1 MLVVTSLRLAPLAT
15 AAALLL
21 SACGTAAASSL
32 SGSGAA
38 APTAPAT
45 SATAG
50 STPAQLPSATAPTVA
65 APAPAVAT
73 PAVVPVVASL
83 RPPAGRIW
91 GSTPGSAAVRKAT
104 IDGGSV
110 TLLWM
115 DPTRLRFHF
124 VPGYSVPGGPATKAD
139 VTPSTWVPRMVA
151 GFNGGFK
158 LSDGAGG
165 YWYRGTTV
173 ARLRS
178 GLATF
183 AVSSDGRIRVG
194 MWGRDLTMSKS
205 FVVVRQNLRPL
216 VDRGRSMASTSD
228 APSRWGAADG
238 GISTAN
244 RTALGVRADGSI
256 VFEYGHDVTA
266 YTMAQGL
273 LRAGVREAVVLD
285 MNRTWPTGFVYSHR
299 GGRVSGSRINPAV
312 MRPPSTYYAR
322 FTKDFVAVLAR

>member
-1 MLVVTSLRLAPLAT
+1 MQPLRLVPLVT

-21 SACGTAAASSL
+21 SACGTAVASSL
-32 SGSGAA
+32 AG
-38 APTAPAT
+38 
-45 SATAG
+45 G
-50 STPAQLPSATAPTVA
+50 STATLTAPTTPSASASSPVA
-65 APAPAVAT
+65 AASTSTSTSTALASAVAK
-73 PAVVPVVASL
+73 PAVVPVVSSL
-83 RPPAGRIW
+83 RPPAGKMW
-91 GSTPGSAAVRKAT
+91 ASTPGSAAVRTAT

-124 VPGYSVPGGPATKAD
+124 VPGYSIPGGPVTKAD
-139 VTPSTWVPRMVA
+139 VTPSTWTRRMVA
-151 GFNGGFK
+151 AFNGGFK

-165 YWYRGTTV
+165 YWYRGHTV
-173 ARLRS
+173 APLQS
-178 GLATF
+178 GRAAF
-183 AVSSDGRIRVG
+183 AISSDGSIRVG
-194 MWGRDLTMSKS
+194 VWGRDLKMSKS

-228 APSRWGAADG
+228 SASRWGAADG
-238 GISTAN
+238 GVSTAN

-266 YTMAQGL
+266 STMAQGL
-273 LRAGVREAVVLD
+273 LRAGVREALVLD

-299 GGRVSGSRINPAV
+299 GGKMSGSRINPAV

>member
-1 MLVVTSLRLAPLAT
+1 MLLVTPLRLVPVAT

-32 SGSGAA
+32 SEGGAA
-38 APTAPAT
+38 APSAPT
-45 SATAG
+45 
-50 STPAQLPSATAPTVA
+50 TPAA
-65 APAPAVAT
+65 AVAT
-73 PAVVPVVASL
+73 PVEVPPTTPPTAAATAVAAPAVVPVVTSL
-83 RPPAGRIW
+83 RPPAGKMW

-104 IDGGSV
+104 INGGSV

-124 VPGYSVPGGPATKAD
+124 VPGYSIPGGPATKTD
-139 VTPSTWVPRMVA
+139 VTPSTWMRRMVA
-151 GFNGGFK
+151 AFNGGFK

-165 YWYRGTTV
+165 YWYRGKTV
-173 ARLRS
+173 SRLRS

-183 AVSSDGRIRVG
+183 AISSDGSIRVG
-194 MWGRDLTMSKS
+194 IWGRDLKMSKS
-205 FVVVRQNLRPL
+205 FVVVRQNLRPI
-216 VDRGRSMASTSD
+216 VDHGRSMASTGDS
-228 APSRWGAADG
+228 ASRWGAADG
-238 GISTAN
+238 GVSTAN

-256 VFEYGHDVTA
+256 VFEFGHNVTA

-273 LRAGVREAVVLD
+273 LRAGVREALVLD

-299 GGRVSGSRINPAV
+299 SGKVSGSRINPAV